1 MIKTIINKAVR
12 AVLDELFVDAPSVQ
26 LSMGADLFS
35 DSKLNLSNLTFRPD
49 IFDISMQPF
58 HLVHGHVGSL
68 NMEGI
73 AELAL
78 GGKLRFNAQNIYL
91 LFEID
96 RLADPEK
103 IQNMKKIL
111 LELQSSKFSTLIL
124 SDLLK
129 KIQGLATSPDNDILK
144 KRKAVYKAL
153 DYLSKGVFLTV
164 QSIHVRFEFRG
175 VDENGSMKPICNAL
189 GAMIP
194 MIKIVPAPASMR
206 PDNVPRCD
214 PVFLLGLKSTQ
225 IYCDYQRE
233 SYHKDNVQ
241 QIVDHFTSHWKQE
254 IHSALVAPFD
264 MDFVI
269 GLNIKRR
276 TGLICPNVVVKFPAL
291 KLSVDERQLEVLN
304 QIAHDVVMGSKK
316 FAHAVRVQKIFRNGF
331 PLPRVHEVGGI
342 RVLPHLFFKNQPY
355 PSQYK
360 SIPRSNGVGIVSFM
374 KERVGARWTQML
386 WKHIIRLVI
395 HDLQKA
401 RPLGR
406 WVELIRLAT
415 IRKEYSFLYAQYYKV
430 RG

>member
-35 DSKLNLSNLTFRPD
+35 DSKINLGNLTFRPD
-49 IFDISMQPF
+49 IFDVSLQPF

-68 NMEGI
+68 NVEGI

-78 GGKLRFNAQNIYL
+78 GGKLRFNAQNIFL

-96 RLADPEK
+96 NVVDPEK
-103 IQNMKKIL
+103 IQNMKKIM
-111 LELQSSKFSTLIL
+111 LELQSCKFSTLIL

-129 KIQGLATSPDNDILK
+129 KIQGLATAPDNEILK
-144 KRKAVYKAL
+144 KRKAIYKAF
-153 DYLSKGVFLTV
+153 DYLSKGIFLTI
-164 QSIHVRFEFRG
+164 QSIHIRFEFRG
-175 VDENGSMKPICNAL
+175 VDEYGTMKSICDAL
-189 GAMIP
+189 GIMIP

-206 PDNVPRCD
+206 PDNVPRSD
-214 PVFLLGLKSTQ
+214 PVFLLGMKSTQ

-233 SYHKDNVQ
+233 SYFRDYAQ
-241 QIVDHFTSHWKQE
+241 RIVDQFTTQWKQE
-254 IHSALVAPFD
+254 IHSALVSPFD
-264 MDFVI
+264 MDFVV

-276 TGLICPNVVVKFPAL
+276 TGLVCPNVVIKFPIM
-291 KLSVDERQLEVLN
+291 KFSVDERQLEVLN
-304 QIAHDVVMGSKK
+304 RIAHNTVMATKK
-316 FAHAVRVQKIFRNGF
+316 FSHAVRVQKIFRNGF
-331 PLPRVHEVGGI
+331 PLPKVQEIGGI
-342 RVLPHLFFKNQPY
+342 RVLPHLIFKNQAY

-386 WKHIIRLVI
+386 WKHLIRLVI

-406 WVELIRLAT
+406 WVELVRLSY
-415 IRKEYSFLYAQYYKV
+415 IRKDYSFLYAQYFKV
-430 RG
+430 R